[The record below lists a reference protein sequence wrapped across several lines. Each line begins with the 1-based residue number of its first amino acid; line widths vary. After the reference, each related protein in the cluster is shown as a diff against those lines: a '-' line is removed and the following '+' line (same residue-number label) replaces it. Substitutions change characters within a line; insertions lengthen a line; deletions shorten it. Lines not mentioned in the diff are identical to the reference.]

1 MSLPRVLIFGQPF
14 NDIYGGGITLTNI
27 FKGWDKDRIAVAA
40 TGHLMYGVTTDVCD
54 NNYQLGIEEFRW
66 IFPFS
71 LLQRKF
77 RSGKLSFGLEEEPGN
92 KQHKFGLRYILVNH
106 FFYPV
111 LEWLGLFHCIS
122 RIKMSSRF
130 KTWLSQFSPEIIYFQ
145 VSTRDS
151 LLFAETLIDYLKVPS
166 AIHVMDDWPST
177 ISGRGLLKQYW
188 RKKIDREFKHLLSKT
203 DLCLSISDAMSEEY
217 LRRYNRVFKPF
228 HNPIDIDR
236 FTGIKRET
244 ATNDKILR
252 VLYLGRIGVANK
264 KSIHS
269 FSKVVSELKTEQYK
283 ITLDIFTSDTDN
295 RFIKKKSGLRNI
307 KINPA
312 VKYEEVPSLLKQF
325 DLLLLPLD
333 FTKDGLRY
341 ARYSIPTKASE
352 YMISGT
358 PVLVYA
364 PGETA
369 ISKFISSNECGCCV
383 TEQNKNK
390 LETELQN
397 IINDKEYSNK
407 LSNNAFELAKRLFD
421 ATRVRS
427 EFQNSLKEISKKD
440 KLVISS

>member
-14 NDIYGGGITLTNI
+14 NDKYGGGITVTNL

-54 NNYQLGIEEFRW
+54 NYYQLGIEEFRW

-77 RSGKLSFGLEEEPGN
+77 RSGKLSFDSNKEPGN
-92 KQHKFGLRYILVNH
+92 KQNKFGLRYFLVNH
-106 FFYPV
+106 IFYPV
-111 LEWLGLFHCIS
+111 LEWSGLFHCIS
-122 RIKMSSRF
+122 KIKMSSRF
-130 KTWLSQFSPEIIYFQ
+130 KTWLTQFSPEILYFQ

-151 LLFAETLIDYLKVPS
+151 LLFAETLIDSLRIPS

-177 ISGRGLLKQYW
+177 ISRRGLFREYW
-188 RKKIDREFKHLLSKT
+188 RKKIDREFRHLLSKT
-203 DLCLSISDAMSEEY
+203 DLCLSISHAMSEEY
-217 LRRYNRVFKPF
+217 LRRYNKAFKPF
-228 HNPIDIDR
+228 HNPIEIDR
-236 FTGIKRET
+236 FIGIKRET

-269 FSKVVSELKTEQYK
+269 FSKVISDLKTDQFI

-295 RFIKKKSGLRNI
+295 RFIKKISGLKNI

-312 VKYEEVPSLLKQF
+312 VHYEEVPSLLKEF

-369 ISKFISSNECGCCV
+369 ISKFISSNECGYCV
-383 TEQNKNK
+383 NEQNKNK
-390 LETELQN
+390 LEIELQH
-397 IINDKEYSNK
+397 IINDKENREK
-407 LSNNAFELAKRLFD
+407 LRNTAFKLAKRLFD

-427 EFQNSLKEISKKD
+427 EFQNSLKEISKMD
-440 KLVISS
+440 